1 MMNRKKQRMI
11 AAIICVALIIA
22 MLAGIVL
29 PYVLPGVE

>member
-11 AAIICVALIIA
+11 RAIICVALIIA
-22 MLAGIVL
+22 MLAGILL